1 MELESLQRGGI
12 QNELGLQKNIDAGL
26 EYIEFGPDMRAPN
39 DNAVMTRWYPSESTA
54 LGGPT
59 LPSWRSSTGRS
70 PPWRAS
76 PSRQTAP
83 PSAASNLQAFR

>member
-39 DNAVMTRWYPSESTA
+39 DNAVMTEVVPNWVDRVGA
-54 LGGPT
+54 LT
-59 LPSWRSSTGRS
+59 LPSWRSSTRRP
-70 PPWRAS
+70 PPWWAS
-76 PSRQTAP
+76 LLRQTAP
-83 PSAASNLQAFR
+83 SSAASS

>member
-39 DNAVMTRWYPSESTA
+39 DNAVMTEVVPI
-54 LGGPT
+54 
-59 LPSWRSSTGRS
+59 
-70 PPWRAS
+70 
-76 PSRQTAP
+76 
-83 PSAASNLQAFR
+83 